1 MQSNLTMLNFAAKVD
16 AIAVVVADGRIA
28 NWYRARLAFSGPM
41 TVPSWIVRNF
51 SQRRAAA
58 FLTLW

>member
-41 TVPSWIVRNF
+41 TVPSWIV
-51 SQRRAAA
+51 
-58 FLTLW
+58 